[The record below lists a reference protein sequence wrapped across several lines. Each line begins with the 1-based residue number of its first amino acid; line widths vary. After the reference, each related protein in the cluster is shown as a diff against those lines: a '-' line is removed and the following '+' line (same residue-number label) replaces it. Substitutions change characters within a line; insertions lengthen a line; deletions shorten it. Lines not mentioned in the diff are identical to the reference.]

1 MRTYLVSAISIALLG
16 FACSFDP
23 VSFDGS
29 TGPSQTVTALIEPP
43 SGVIAG
49 WPTEYTF
56 DGITGID
63 LGDVP
68 TLNFTQASDFTIE
81 GWVKI
86 NTYTADQF
94 QFILSMNY
102 QCSPTF
108 QGLLIPNSGD
118 NQGKVWFILRG
129 SDDQAAS
136 LYSAAPLSLGAYHHI
151 AAVRSTADRVLRL
164 YVDGQL
170 SSTVNDNTTAD
181 FASSVSDYLGTRS
194 PCPDASTLNGG
205 IKELT
210 IYGRALTDSEIAGR
224 AAVIVT
230 PPVIVPP
237 VVVPPVVVPPVVE
250 PPLSIATLNVKV
262 GKLVTNPTA
271 KTDLKGY
278 VKKAAVAAA
287 GKNKASARGH
297 LQGFIARTDLHWKA
311 KRISKAARDELT
323 ANGKRLILQY

>member
-1 MRTYLVSAISIALLG
+1 MRKTYLVSAISVALLVIG

-23 VSFDGS
+23 VSFDS
-29 TGPSQTVTALIEPP
+29 ANQSQTVTALIDPP

-56 DGITGID
+56 DGTMGID

-81 GWVKI
+81 GWVKV

-118 NQGKVWFILRG
+118 NQGKVWFIMRG
-129 SDDQAAS
+129 TDDQASS
-136 LYSAAPLSLGAYHHI
+136 LFSATPLSLGVYHHI
-151 AAVRSTADRVLRL
+151 AAVRSTAERTLSL
-164 YVDGQL
+164 YIDGQL
-170 SSTVNDNTTAD
+170 SGTVNDNTTAD
-181 FASSVSDYLGTRS
+181 FAASVSDYLGTRS

-210 IYGRALTDSEIAGR
+210 VYGRALTDAEIAGR
-224 AAVIVT
+224 AVVATT
-230 PPVIVPP
+230 PP
-237 VVVPPVVVPPVVE
+237 VE
-250 PPLSIATLNVKV
+250 PPLSIAILNVQV
-262 GKLVTNPTA
+262 DNLVTDPAA

-278 VKKAAVAAA
+278 VRKAEVAAA
-287 GKNKASARGH
+287 SKNKASARGH

-323 ANGKRLILQY
+323 TDGNSLILQY